1 MWSHFEFIK
10 NDETLLER
18 EPLEAVAAIGELMAY
33 THDGFW
39 QCMDTKRD
47 FDLLES
53 MWLEDKAP
61 WKI

>member
-1 MWSHFEFIK
+1 
-10 NDETLLER
+10 
-18 EPLEAVAAIGELMAY
+18 MAY
-33 THDGFW
+33 QHDGFW
-39 QCMDTKRD
+39 NCMDTKRD